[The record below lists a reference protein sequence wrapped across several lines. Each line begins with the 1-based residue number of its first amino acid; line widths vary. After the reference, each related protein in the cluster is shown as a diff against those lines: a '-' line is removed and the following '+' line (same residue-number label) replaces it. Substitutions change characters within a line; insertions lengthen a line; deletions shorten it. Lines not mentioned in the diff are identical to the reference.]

1 MSDHEPEDPNDEL
14 GDLEATTAVLDAL
27 GPSLRDRAVWSEPP
41 ASLGDSIVA
50 AIAAEREGPGSGGVG
65 ERSGGPAQPMIDDH
79 VVTSPAPP
87 ATADLDVQRRRRR
100 PGRWLGAVAAA
111 ALALAIGAGL
121 LLTREGDEQPGDQ
134 LAITGTDLA
143 PDASATAVVD
153 DTGAGV
159 AIRLDLRGLEP
170 APEGQYYQ
178 GWLRNAE
185 GELVSIGTFHM
196 RDGDATITLWAGVEV
211 KDYPT
216 LTVTLQTEDEGT
228 GSSGQVVLRGSLTD
242 A

>member
-41 ASLGDSIVA
+41 ASVGDSIVA
-50 AIAAEREGPGSGGVG
+50 AIAAER
-65 ERSGGPAQPMIDDH
+65 
-79 VVTSPAPP
+79 VTSPAPP

-121 LLTREGDEQPGDQ
+121 LLTREGDEQPGEQ

>member
-41 ASLGDSIVA
+41 ASVGESIVA
-50 AIAAEREGPGSGGVG
+50 AIAAER
-65 ERSGGPAQPMIDDH
+65 
-79 VVTSPAPP
+79 VTSPAPP

-121 LLTREGDEQPGDQ
+121 LLTREGDEQPGEQ

>member
-50 AIAAEREGPGSGGVG
+50 AIAAER
-65 ERSGGPAQPMIDDH
+65 
-79 VVTSPAPP
+79 VTSPAPP

>member
-50 AIAAEREGPGSGGVG
+50 AIAAER
-65 ERSGGPAQPMIDDH
+65 
-79 VVTSPAPP
+79 VTSPAPP

-121 LLTREGDEQPGDQ
+121 LLTREGDEQPGEQ

>member
-50 AIAAEREGPGSGGVG
+50 AIAAER
-65 ERSGGPAQPMIDDH
+65 
-79 VVTSPAPP
+79 VTSPAPP

-100 PGRWLGAVAAA
+100 PARWLGTVAAA
-111 ALALAIGAGL
+111 ALVLAIGAGVV
-121 LLTREGDEQPGDQ
+121 LTREGDEQPGEQ

>member
-1 MSDHEPEDPNDEL
+1 MSDHEPEDPNDDL

-50 AIAAEREGPGSGGVG
+50 AIAAER
-65 ERSGGPAQPMIDDH
+65 
-79 VVTSPAPP
+79 VTSPAPP
-87 ATADLDVQRRRRR
+87 ATADLDVQRGRRR
-100 PGRWLGAVAAA
+100 PARWLGAVAAA
-111 ALALAIGAGL
+111 ALVLAIGAGVV
-121 LLTREGDEQPGDQ
+121 LTREGDEQPGEQ

>member
-1 MSDHEPEDPNDEL
+1 
-14 GDLEATTAVLDAL
+14 
-27 GPSLRDRAVWSEPP
+27 VWSEPP

-50 AIAAEREGPGSGGVG
+50 AIAAER
-65 ERSGGPAQPMIDDH
+65 
-79 VVTSPAPP
+79 VTSPAPP

>member
-50 AIAAEREGPGSGGVG
+50 AIAAER
-65 ERSGGPAQPMIDDH
+65 
-79 VVTSPAPP
+79 VTSPAPP

-100 PGRWLGAVAAA
+100 PGRWLGAVATA